1 MVHHNKKKKKNEKER
16 KKESKNETKKK
27 TPLGG
32 KFSTLQAQRQGGT
45 MKTLLKPSL
54 PIQSTAEAVSHHFSD
69 SLVLKNLGRIITS
82 GSTENKIILYDYEG

>member
-1 MVHHNKKKKKNEKER
+1 MKKKER

-54 PIQSTAEAVSHHFSD
+54 PIQSTAEAVCHHFSD
-69 SLVLKNLGRIITS
+69 SLVLKNLGRITN
-82 GSTENKIILYDYEG
+82 GSN

>member
-1 MVHHNKKKKKNEKER
+1 MKKKER

-45 MKTLLKPSL
+45 MRTLLKPSL
-54 PIQSTAEAVSHHFSD
+54 PIQSTAEAVCHHFSD
-69 SLVLKNLGRIITS
+69 SLVLKNLGRITN
-82 GSTENKIILYDYEG
+82 GSNENKIILYDYEG

>member
-1 MVHHNKKKKKNEKER
+1 MK
-16 KKESKNETKKK
+16 KKK

-32 KFSTLQAQRQGGT
+32 KFSTSKAQRQGGT
-45 MKTLLKPSL
+45 MKALLKPSL

>member
-1 MVHHNKKKKKNEKER
+1 MKKKER

-54 PIQSTAEAVSHHFSD
+54 PIQSTAEAVCHHFSD
-69 SLVLKNLGRIITS
+69 SLVLKNLGRITN
-82 GSTENKIILYDYEG
+82 GSNENKIILYDYEG

>member
-1 MVHHNKKKKKNEKER
+1 MKKKER

-32 KFSTLQAQRQGGT
+32 KFSTLQAQKQGGT

-54 PIQSTAEAVSHHFSD
+54 PIQSTAEAVCHHFSD
-69 SLVLKNLGRIITS
+69 SLVLKNLGRITN
-82 GSTENKIILYDYEG
+82 GSNENKIILYDYEG

>member
-1 MVHHNKKKKKNEKER
+1 MKKKER
-16 KKESKNETKKK
+16 KKERKQKRNEKK

-54 PIQSTAEAVSHHFSD
+54 PIQSTAEAVCHHFSD
-69 SLVLKNLGRIITS
+69 SIVLKNLGRITN
-82 GSTENKIILYDYEG
+82 GSNENKIILYDYEG